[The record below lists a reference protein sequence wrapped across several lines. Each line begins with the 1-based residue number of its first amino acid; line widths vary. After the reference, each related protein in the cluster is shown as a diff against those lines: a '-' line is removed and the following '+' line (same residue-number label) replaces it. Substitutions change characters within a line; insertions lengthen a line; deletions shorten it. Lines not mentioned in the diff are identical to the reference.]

1 MNDLRTN
8 SAMDTWRKS
17 ILFISMIVMFT
28 GLLFSRAILSSA
40 LIVFVATCLVHK
52 NILDQLKTFLSSTF
66 LLSMS
71 LLFLLP
77 LISGLWSEDLSQWSQ
92 IIRIKLPLL
101 LLPICFAGIN
111 NFKSKTWEKIA
122 FAFLILIFSG
132 ICRSL
137 WQYLQNWESIHAGY
151 LKAHTIETPLGNDH
165 VRFSLLVALAIV
177 VSIFLLI
184 KKRKDSKKTILILLA
199 VITASNIVYL
209 HVLAVRTGLI
219 CFYIGL
225 FAFVISLLKN
235 SKYKIKYLLLFISIL
250 ILPLISYFIFPT
262 FKNRISY
269 LKYDLSFIQ
278 KNMYRQ
284 GSNDGNRFISIKA
297 GWELLNQK
305 PLTGAGFGDIKKE
318 TEKFYDTYY
327 PQMKATDKILPSSEW
342 MMYGSGVG
350 WPGFILFSF
359 IMLVPF
365 FIKQLIKNITWWVLN
380 TFMAFSY
387 LFDIGLEVQFGVFIH
402 AFILLWGYKW
412 LQTQE

>member
-111 NFKSKTWEKIA
+111 NFKSKTWEKVA

-137 WQYLQNWESIHAGY
+137 WQYLQNWESIHAGSFSRNNSKQY
-151 LKAHTIETPLGNDH
+151 CISPCPGSTY
-165 VRFSLLVALAIV
+165 RFNL
-177 VSIFLLI
+177 FLH
-184 KKRKDSKKTILILLA
+184 RF
-199 VITASNIVYL
+199 
-209 HVLAVRTGLI
+209 I
-219 CFYIGL
+219 CFC
-225 FAFVISLLKN
+225 
-235 SKYKIKYLLLFISIL
+235 YKFI
-250 ILPLISYFIFPT
+250 
-262 FKNRISY
+262 
-269 LKYDLSFIQ
+269 
-278 KNMYRQ
+278 
-284 GSNDGNRFISIKA
+284 
-297 GWELLNQK
+297 
-305 PLTGAGFGDIKKE
+305 
-318 TEKFYDTYY
+318 EK
-327 PQMKATDKILPSSEW
+327 Q
-342 MMYGSGVG
+342 
-350 WPGFILFSF
+350 
-359 IMLVPF
+359 
-365 FIKQLIKNITWWVLN
+365 
-380 TFMAFSY
+380 
-387 LFDIGLEVQFGVFIH
+387 
-402 AFILLWGYKW
+402 
-412 LQTQE
+412 